1 MRFTA
6 IIAVAA
12 SAATMIAAPAQ
23 AQPIGISTSPQGTLT
38 YAVGAAVA
46 KVLNEKGG
54 IQARVQPSSGTGSGM
69 PLVNS
74 GEIDL
79 GLANTLELY
88 DAYHGVGTFEGR
100 PANKNLRTIAVIF
113 PIKVGLFVR
122 NDSPIKTVKDMK
134 GHSVAYGFT
143 SQEIIKKT
151 VDAMLATDGLTIKD
165 LKPVMVPNLVR
176 GVDELVGG
184 RADITT
190 FALGSGKVSEADASV
205 GIRFVTLPNTPE
217 ALKGL
222 KSEFRTAYIA
232 KADPSPR
239 YAGVKEPIYIMQYDY
254 TLFANDKVK
263 PETIKKITDILAT
276 NKEALGNAHPL
287 FKGMD
292 LSRLYNDIEVPYAD
306 AAKAYY
312 AEKGIKET
320 K

>member
-1 MRFTA
+1 MRLTA

-12 SAATMIAAPAQ
+12 SAVTMFATAAQ
-23 AQPIGISTSPQGTLT
+23 AQPVGISTSPQGTLT

-46 KVLNEKGG
+46 KVLNEAGG

-88 DAYHGVGTFEGR
+88 DAYHGAGTFNGR
-100 PANKNLRTIAVIF
+100 PANKNLRAIAVIF

-122 NDSPIKTVKDMK
+122 NDSPIKSIKDMK

-151 VDAMLATDGLTIKD
+151 VDAMLATDGLSIQD

-176 GVDELVGG
+176 GVDELVSG

-190 FALGSGKVSEADASV
+190 FALGSGKVSEADAAV
-205 GIRFVTLPNTPE
+205 GIRFVSLPDTPA

-222 KSEFRTAYIA
+222 KSEFRTAYIGHA
-232 KADPSPR
+232 QPSPR
-239 YAGVKEPIYIMQYDY
+239 YAGVKGPINIMQYDY
-254 TLFANDKVK
+254 TLFASSKVK
-263 PETIKKITDILAT
+263 PEVIKKITEILAN
-276 NKEALGNAHPL
+276 NKDKLGAAHPL
-287 FKGMD
+287 FKSMD
-292 LSRLYNDIEVPYAD
+292 VSRMYNDIEVPYHD

>member
-1 MRFTA
+1 MRLTA
-6 IIAVAA
+6 IAAA
-12 SAATMIAAPAQ
+12 SAAVLFAANAQ
-23 AQPIGISTSPQGTLT
+23 AQPVGISTSPQGTLT

-46 KVLNEKGG
+46 KVLNEAGG
-54 IQARVQPSSGTGSGM
+54 IQARVQPSSGTGAGI

-88 DAYHGVGTFEGR
+88 DAYHGAGTFDGR

-122 NDSPIKTVKDMK
+122 NDSPIKTIKDMK

-190 FALGSGKVSEADASV
+190 FALGSGKVSEADAAV
-205 GIRFVTLPNTPE
+205 GIRFITLPNTPA

-254 TLFANDKVK
+254 TLFASNKVK
-263 PETIKKITDILAT
+263 PDVIKKITDILAN
-276 NKEALGNAHPL
+276 NKEALGAAHPL

-292 LSRLYNDIEVPYAD
+292 LSKLYNDIEVPYAD
-306 AAKAYY
+306 GAKAYY

>member
-1 MRFTA
+1 
-6 IIAVAA
+6 
-12 SAATMIAAPAQ
+12 
-23 AQPIGISTSPQGTLT
+23 
-38 YAVGAAVA
+38 
-46 KVLNEKGG
+46 VLNEKGG
-54 IQARVQPSSGTGSGM
+54 IQARVQPSSGTGAGI
-69 PLVNS
+69 PLVDS

-88 DAYHGVGTFEGR
+88 DAYNGVGTFDKR
-100 PANKNLRTIAVIF
+100 PNKNLRTIAVVF

-122 NDSPIKTVKDMK
+122 NDSPIKTIKDMK
-134 GHSVAYGFT
+134 GHSTAYGFT

-176 GVDELVGG
+176 GVDELIGG

-190 FALGSGKVSEADASV
+190 FALGSGKVSEADAAV
-205 GIRFVTLPNTPE
+205 GIRFITLPNTPE

-232 KADPSPR
+232 KAEPSPR

-254 TLFANDKVK
+254 TLFASDKVK
-263 PETIKKITDILAT
+263 PEVIKKITDIIAT
-276 NKEALGNAHPL
+276 HKDALGNAHPL

-292 LSRLYNDIEVPYAD
+292 LTRLYNDIEVPYHD
-306 AAKAYY
+306 GAKAYY
-312 AEKGIKET
+312 AEKGVKET

>member
-1 MRFTA
+1 MRLTF
-6 IIAVAA
+6 IAAAGAAVMFAA
-12 SAATMIAAPAQ
+12 SAQ

-46 KVLNEKGG
+46 KVLNEAGG

-69 PLVNS
+69 PLVDN

-88 DAYHGVGTFEGR
+88 DAYNGVGTFDGR
-100 PANKNLRTIAVIF
+100 PNKNLRAIAVIF

-151 VDAMLATDGLTIKD
+151 VDAMLASDGLSIKD

-184 RADITT
+184 RADVTT
-190 FALGSGKVSEADASV
+190 FALGSGKVSEADAAV
-205 GIRFVTLPNTPE
+205 GIRFVSIPNSPE

-232 KADPSPR
+232 EAKPSPR
-239 YAGVKEPIYIMQYDY
+239 YAGVKEPINVMQYDY
-254 TLFANDKVK
+254 TIFANAKVN

-276 NKEALGNAHPL
+276 HKDALGTAHPL
-287 FKGMD
+287 FKEMD
-292 LSRLYNDIEVPYAD
+292 VSRMYNDIEVPYAD
-306 AAKAYY
+306 GAKAYY